1 MDLLVA
7 AATTATGY
15 IAEFWQSLFPKDQEA
30 SLQATGEASTSDV
43 QGTKNEVVVLGSRS
57 RQLRSKSCG
66 HFVKP
71 VNFSVS
77 SMAAQRYRESA
88 RMEEYVHNSIHSIT
102 TLAIRPLLVTDGNQ
116 VICRDSS
123 SFKDTQIVS
132 KMKRS
137 MGKAHRSKR
146 LSCCQTRA
154 SSSGGDGGEFHSQ
167 GSPNG
172 MLLFF
177 LGINIG
183 LMSTIVAIK
192 REVDKL
198 NAVLKQAKNLV
209 QDLHEE
215 LKIND
220 LFNVKELSNKDF
232 ESCGANGFSFLNH
245 TPHASLTERELDKSK
260 KYDESE
266 ADDSEA
272 ISKIEAE
279 LEAELERLELN
290 MKTYSLDRISNYVE
304 LDPDF
309 VVDVV
314 QEDLPPLKLPRP
326 PDGLSDSD
334 CDVDGTSTST
344 STSTDYTHTANCGV
358 SPRELS
364 IRLHEVIHLRL
375 EARIMELETAL
386 EDTQMRLHAMESEHI
401 ISQNNLYV
409 EKRSSTQ
416 ESPTFMD
423 EDNLDGPFIVNTSG
437 EALDLYIEAYE
448 EFTKMTITDEG
459 APPETTY
466 NSNEKELN
474 PFRKNMFKGHDV
486 DGAANESSSQC
497 DIIEEKWSRNLD
509 HNNTGKS
516 EDVDEDDHEMGKLLI
531 KQIVEKTRQGSSMV
545 LNAQRMLKSM
555 NKQ

>member
-43 QGTKNEVVVLGSRS
+43 QGTKNEVGVLGSRS

-71 VNFSVS
+71 VNFSES

-123 SFKDTQIVS
+123 SFKDMQIVS

-137 MGKAHRSKR
+137 MGKPQRSKR

-167 GSPNG
+167 GSPIG

-183 LMSTIVAIK
+183 LMSTIVAKK
-192 REVDKL
+192 REVDNL

-209 QDLHEE
+209 QDLHEG

-245 TPHASLTERELDKSK
+245 TPNASLTERELDKSK

-314 QEDLPPLKLPRP
+314 QEDLPPLKLSRP

-334 CDVDGTSTST
+334 CDVDGT

-423 EDNLDGPFIVNTSG
+423 EDNVDGPFIVNTSG

-474 PFRKNMFKGHDV
+474 PFRKNMFKGHDD

-509 HNNTGKS
+509 YDNTGKS

-531 KQIVEKTRQGSSMV
+531 KQIVEKTRQGSFMV

>member
-7 AATTATGY
+7 AATTAAGH

-43 QGTKNEVVVLGSRS
+43 QGTKNEVGVLGSRS

-71 VNFSVS
+71 VNS
-77 SMAAQRYRESA
+77 SESRIAAQLYRESA
-88 RMEEYVHNSIHSIT
+88 RMEKYVCNSIHSIT

-123 SFKDTQIVS
+123 SFKDMQIVS

-137 MGKAHRSKR
+137 IGKGQQSRR

-154 SSSGGDGGEFHSQ
+154 SSSGGDGGAFHSQ
-167 GSPNG
+167 GSHNG

-177 LGINIG
+177 LGANIG
-183 LMSTIVAIK
+183 LISTIVAIK
-192 REVDKL
+192 REVDNL
-198 NAVLKQAKNLV
+198 NAVLKQAKNLI

-220 LFNVKELSNKDF
+220 LYTFKELSNEDF
-232 ESCGANGFSFLNH
+232 ESCGANGFSFLDHIPN
-245 TPHASLTERELDKSK
+245 ASLTELELDKSK
-260 KYDESE
+260 KYDGREPDYQE

-272 ISKIEAE
+272 KSKIEAE
-279 LEAELERLELN
+279 LEVELERLELN
-290 MKTYSLDRISNYVE
+290 MKTYSLDRISNDVE
-304 LDPDF
+304 LDPNF
-309 VVDVV
+309 VVDVG
-314 QEDLPPLKLPRP
+314 QEDLPPLKLTRP
-326 PDGLSDSD
+326 PGCLS
-334 CDVDGTSTST
+334 VDGT
-344 STSTDYTHTANCGV
+344 STSTDYTHTADCGV

-364 IRLHEVIHLRL
+364 IRLHEVIHLQL
-375 EARIMELETAL
+375 EARIMELETVL
-386 EDTQMRLHAMESEHI
+386 EDTQMRLHAIESEHM

-423 EDNLDGPFIVNTSG
+423 EGNVDGRPFIINTSG
-437 EALDLYIEAYE
+437 EALDLYIEACE
-448 EFTKMTITDEG
+448 EFTKMTIRDEG

-466 NSNEKELN
+466 NSDKKELN
-474 PFRKNMFKGHDV
+474 PFHKNMLKGQ
-486 DGAANESSSQC
+486 DGDGTANESSSQC

-509 HNNTGKS
+509 RNNTGKS
-516 EDVDEDDHEMGKLLI
+516 EDVDEDDHEMAKLLI
-531 KQIVEKTRQGSSMV
+531 KQIVEKTRQGSSKV

>member
-43 QGTKNEVVVLGSRS
+43 QGTKNEVGVLGSRS

-71 VNFSVS
+71 VNFSES

-123 SFKDTQIVS
+123 SFKHTQIVS

-137 MGKAHRSKR
+137 MGKAQQSKR

-245 TPHASLTERELDKSK
+245 TPNASLTERELDKSK

-344 STSTDYTHTANCGV
+344 STDYTHTANCGV

-386 EDTQMRLHAMESEHI
+386 EDTQKRLHAMESEHI

-423 EDNLDGPFIVNTSG
+423 EDNVDGPFIVNRSG

-466 NSNEKELN
+466 NRNEKELN

-486 DGAANESSSQC
+486 DGAAIESSSQC

-516 EDVDEDDHEMGKLLI
+516 EDVDEDDHEVGKILT

>member
-7 AATTATGY
+7 AATTATRY
-15 IAEFWQSLFPKDQEA
+15 IAEFWQSLFPKEQEA

-43 QGTKNEVVVLGSRS
+43 QGTKNEVGVLGSRS

-71 VNFSVS
+71 VNFSES

-123 SFKDTQIVS
+123 SFKDMQIVS

-137 MGKAHRSKR
+137 MGKAQRSKR
-146 LSCCQTRA
+146 LSCCQTRV
-154 SSSGGDGGEFHSQ
+154 SSSGGDGGAFHSQ

-183 LMSTIVAIK
+183 LMATIVAIK

-245 TPHASLTERELDKSK
+245 TPNASLTERELDKSK

-290 MKTYSLDRISNYVE
+290 MKTYSLDRVSNYVE

-344 STSTDYTHTANCGV
+344 STDYTHTANCGV

-375 EARIMELETAL
+375 EARIRELETAL
-386 EDTQMRLHAMESEHI
+386 EDTQMRLHAMKSEHI

-423 EDNLDGPFIVNTSG
+423 EDNVDGPFIVNTSG

-466 NSNEKELN
+466 NRNEKELN

-486 DGAANESSSQC
+486 DGAAIESSSQC
-497 DIIEEKWSRNLD
+497 DIIEDKWSRNLD

>member
-43 QGTKNEVVVLGSRS
+43 QGTKNEVGVLGSRS

-71 VNFSVS
+71 VNFSES

-123 SFKDTQIVS
+123 SFKDMQIVS

-137 MGKAHRSKR
+137 MGKAQRSKR

-167 GSPNG
+167 GSPIG

-183 LMSTIVAIK
+183 LMSTIVAKK
-192 REVDKL
+192 REVDNL

-209 QDLHEE
+209 QDLHEG

-245 TPHASLTERELDKSK
+245 TPNASLTERELDKSK

-314 QEDLPPLKLPRP
+314 QEHLPPLKLPRP

-344 STSTDYTHTANCGV
+344 STDYTHTANCGV

-364 IRLHEVIHLRL
+364 IRLYEVIHLRL

-416 ESPTFMD
+416 ESPAFMD
-423 EDNLDGPFIVNTSG
+423 EDNVDGPFIVNTSG

-448 EFTKMTITDEG
+448 EFTKMTIIDEG

-474 PFRKNMFKGHDV
+474 PFRKNMF
-486 DGAANESSSQC
+486 
-497 DIIEEKWSRNLD
+497 
-509 HNNTGKS
+509 
-516 EDVDEDDHEMGKLLI
+516 
-531 KQIVEKTRQGSSMV
+531 
-545 LNAQRMLKSM
+545 
-555 NKQ
+555 

>member
-7 AATTATGY
+7 AATTAAGY

-43 QGTKNEVVVLGSRS
+43 QGTKNEVGVFGSRS
-57 RQLRSKSCG
+57 RQLRSTSCG
-66 HFVKP
+66 HFVRP
-71 VNFSVS
+71 VNS
-77 SMAAQRYRESA
+77 SESCMAAQLCRESA
-88 RMEEYVHNSIHSIT
+88 RMEEYVYNSIHSIT

-123 SFKDTQIVS
+123 SFKDMQIES

-137 MGKAHRSKR
+137 IGKAQRSRR

-154 SSSGGDGGEFHSQ
+154 SSSGGDGGAFHSQ
-167 GSPNG
+167 GSHNG

-183 LMSTIVAIK
+183 LMSTIVANK
-192 REVDKL
+192 REVDNL

-209 QDLHEE
+209 QDLHGE

-220 LFNVKELSNKDF
+220 LYTLKELSDEDF
-232 ESCGANGFSFLNH
+232 ESCGANGFSFLNQI
-245 TPHASLTERELDKSK
+245 PNASLTELELDKSK
-260 KYDESE
+260 KYDGREPDYLE

-272 ISKIEAE
+272 IRKIEAE

-326 PDGLSDSD
+326 PGCLSDSD

-344 STSTDYTHTANCGV
+344 DYTHTADCGV

-364 IRLHEVIHLRL
+364 ICLHEVIHLQL

-386 EDTQMRLHAMESEHI
+386 EDTQMRLHAIESEHM
-401 ISQNNLYV
+401 ISQNNLHV

-423 EDNLDGPFIVNTSG
+423 EGNVDGPFIINTSG

-466 NSNEKELN
+466 NSDKKELN
-474 PFRKNMFKGHDV
+474 PFHKNMLKGQ
-486 DGAANESSSQC
+486 DGNGTANESSSQC

-531 KQIVEKTRQGSSMV
+531 KQIVEKTRQGSSKV
-545 LNAQRMLKSM
+545 LNAQRMLK
-555 NKQ
+555 